1 MGIDSTGNTY
11 YDWAGRRWS
20 LHARNQQVNNMAN
33 AFLVLSIAAIVVM
46 LYALYRV
53 VTLRKK
59 IPGGV
64 VKKTWDFL
72 AVLIV
77 LFAVGYLSTPFFPML
92 PQSVKDLVVGV
103 IFFFGA
109 IFVVIVINLFY
120 KVVSELG
127 F

>member
-1 MGIDSTGNTY
+1 MDT
-11 YDWAGRRWS
+11 
-20 LHARNQQVNNMAN
+20 
-33 AFLVLSIAAIVVM
+33 AFLILSIAAILVM
-46 LYALYRV
+46 LYALYKV
-53 VTLRKK
+53 MSLRKK

-64 VKKTWDFL
+64 VKSTWNLL
-72 AVLIV
+72 AVLIL
-77 LFAVGYLSTPFFPML
+77 LFALGYLSTPFFPLL

-103 IFFFGA
+103 IFFFVA

>member
-1 MGIDSTGNTY
+1 MGIDSPGNTY

-77 LFAVGYLSTPFFPML
+77 LFALGYLSTPFFPML

>member
-1 MGIDSTGNTY
+1 
-11 YDWAGRRWS
+11 
-20 LHARNQQVNNMAN
+20 MAN

-92 PQSVKDLVVGV
+92 PQAVKDLVVGV

>member
-1 MGIDSTGNTY
+1 MGT
-11 YDWAGRRWS
+11 
-20 LHARNQQVNNMAN
+20 V
-33 AFLVLSIAAIVVM
+33 FLALCIAAILIM
-46 LYALYRV
+46 LYALYKV
-53 VTLRKK
+53 MSLRRR

-64 VKKTWDFL
+64 VKSTWNVL
-72 AVLIV
+72 SALIV
-77 LFAVGYLSTPFFPML
+77 IFALGYLSTPFFPML
-92 PQSVKDLVVGV
+92 PQEVKDLLVGV

>member
-1 MGIDSTGNTY
+1 
-11 YDWAGRRWS
+11 
-20 LHARNQQVNNMAN
+20 MAT
-33 AFLVLSIAAIVVM
+33 AFLALSIAAIVVM
-46 LYALYRV
+46 LYALFRV
-53 VTLRKK
+53 MTLRKK

-64 VKKTWDFL
+64 VKSTWDIL
-72 AVLIV
+72 AVLIF
-77 LFAVGYLSTPFFPML
+77 LFTIGYLSTPFFPML
-92 PQSVKDLVVGV
+92 PQSVKDIVVGV

>member
-1 MGIDSTGNTY
+1 M
-11 YDWAGRRWS
+11 
-20 LHARNQQVNNMAN
+20 VN
-33 AFLVLSIAAIVVM
+33 AFLVLCIAAIMVM
-46 LYALYRV
+46 LYALFRV
-53 VTLRKK
+53 MTLRKK